1 MEETKETRAARK
13 EVSAMEEARAK
24 CKKYS
29 TETKVGKL
37 LLAGLDPEV
46 ISSSGQDE
54 LINFTLTVE
63 GFDVEVTLPKK
74 KEKELDPMQMMMKM
88 MMEENKRRDEE
99 NKRRDEENKRREEKR
114 ENVKKKNE
122 KKKDFVKRKIN
133 VVTKKNERKRN
144 VGKNNKRRICVVKN
158 ND

>member
-1 MEETKETRAARK
+1 MEEASKAAKKEAS
-13 EVSAMEEARAK
+13 VMEEARAK

-29 TETKVGKL
+29 TEAMVGKL

-46 ISSSGQDE
+46 ITSSGRDE

-63 GFDVEVTLPKK
+63 GFDVGITLPKK

-99 NKRRDEENKRREEKR
+99 KREEKRLRDEENKRREEENERRDEKNKRRDEENKRRDEENKRREDKR
-114 ENVKKKNE
+114 EE
-122 KKKDFVKRKIN
+122 
-133 VVTKKNERKRN
+133 ERR
-144 VGKNNKRRICVVKN
+144 GKETS
-158 ND
+158 